1 MDFLDYILKAL
12 SKPDEIISLL
22 INKYDNWIYVILFF
36 IIFAETG
43 LIIMSFIMPFLP
55 GDALIFA
62 IGMIAAKGELDI
74 YIIIPLLIFAAM
86 LGDNVNYIVGKK
98 FGSWILNR
106 EKKFLI
112 KPSHIN
118 KAKEFFDQ
126 KGKNAIIMAR
136 FIPVVRTIVPFI
148 CGSTNF
154 TYKIFLL
161 YSFIGAVLWVGCIA
175 ILGYFLGQ
183 FQFVKDNLDKFII
196 LIIILA
202 NFPLIKQIFLNFK
215 NKKKKEIE

>member
-1 MDFLDYILKAL
+1 MEFFDYLLKTL
-12 SKPDEIISLL
+12 SKPDEIISML
-22 INKYDNWIYVILFF
+22 INKYDNWIYFILFF

-74 YIIIPLLIFAAM
+74 SIIIPLLIFAAI
-86 LGDNVNYIVGKK
+86 LGDNVNYFVGKK
-98 FGSWILNR
+98 FGNWILNH
-106 EKKFLI
+106 EKSFLI

-118 KAKEFFDQ
+118 RAKEFFDER
-126 KGKNAIIMAR
+126 GKNAIIMAR

-154 TYKIFLL
+154 SYKIFLL
-161 YSFIGAVLWVGCIA
+161 YSLIGAILWVGCVSF
-175 ILGYFLGQ
+175 LGYFLGQ
-183 FQFVKDNLDKFII
+183 IQFVKEHLDKFII
-196 LIIILA
+196 LIVILA
-202 NFPLIKQIFLNFK
+202 NIPLIKQIINSR
-215 NKKKKEIE
+215 KKKT